1 MYLLQPRTSAWGWN
15 LSLSLASK
23 DHSWE
28 GPPKLE
34 VKERGK
40 EEGWVRRMGKGRR
53 AVENKG
59 GEGRTEG
66 KKEGEAQSTLQAHR
80 LLWQDTRPGV

>member
-1 MYLLQPRTSAWGWN
+1 
-15 LSLSLASK
+15 
-23 DHSWE
+23 
-28 GPPKLE
+28 
-34 VKERGK
+34 
-40 EEGWVRRMGKGRR
+40 MGKGRR